1 MSNPSQTA
9 GPAELS
15 NYCYDE
21 IEIGQSVVVERYV
34 SADDIA
40 LFATLSGDLNPVH
53 LDADYAAD
61 TPFGKPIAH
70 GMFCGALISAA
81 VAMNFPGPGSI
92 YRSQVIKFSKPV
104 FIGDTLSI
112 EVMVTEKQDRLKL
125 LTLACTVKN
134 QQGKT
139 VASGEA
145 GVIAP
150 AEKVTI
156 ATAQLPSVTIDSRP
170 YQRGV

>member
-1 MSNPSQTA
+1 MTDSSSNTQPSLT
-9 GPAELS
+9 
-15 NYCYDE
+15 NYCYTD
-21 IEIGQSVVVERYV
+21 IALGQSVTVERCV
-34 SADDIA
+34 NADDIA
-40 LFATLSGDLNPVH
+40 LFAAISGDLNPVH
-53 LDADYAAD
+53 LDPEYAAT

-70 GMFCGALISAA
+70 GMFCGALISATI
-81 VAMNFPGPGSI
+81 AMHFPGPGSV
-92 YRSQVIKFSKPV
+92 YRSQSIKFSKPV

-112 EVMVTEKQDRLKL
+112 EVVVTEKQDRLKL
-125 LTLACTVKN
+125 LTLACTVTN

-156 ATAQLPSVTIDSRP
+156 ATAQLPSVTLDSRP